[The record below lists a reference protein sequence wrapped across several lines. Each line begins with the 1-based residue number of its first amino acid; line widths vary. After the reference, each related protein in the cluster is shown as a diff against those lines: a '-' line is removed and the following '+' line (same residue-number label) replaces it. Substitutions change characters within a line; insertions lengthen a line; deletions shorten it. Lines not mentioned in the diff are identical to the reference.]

1 MSNIVLTENFLNQLK
16 KDGQADTKSKQTR
29 GKLLDMA
36 EELGIDFT
44 KETMSKEQLQQVMQ
58 IIPLRF
64 PKPAQKILALGAAKA
79 DGAIAATWS
88 GARYNSQGRPCD
100 FKYWTNETKA
110 VLKGLK
116 SGIARRKIKAAR
128 KAAGGTQIR
137 TFVERHE
144 EEVQKLF
151 DHVNNIDPDNI
162 PDNIDITEVQAAYN
176 MVAKAIGF
184 TLCIRD
190 KK

>member
-1 MSNIVLTENFLNQLK
+1 MSNIVITETFLSQLK

-36 EELGIDFT
+36 QEIGIDFT

-58 IIPLRF
+58 TIPLRF
-64 PKPAQKILALGAAKA
+64 PKPAQKILALGATKA
-79 DGAIAATWS
+79 NGAIAATWT

-110 VLKGLK
+110 VLRGLK
-116 SGIARRKIKAAR
+116 NGIIARNKKAAR
-128 KAAGGTQIR
+128 VAAGGTQTR
-137 TFVERHE
+137 TFVQRHS
-144 EEVQKLF
+144 EEVQALF
-151 DHVNNIDPDNI
+151 DNVNNIDPDNL
-162 PDNIDITEVQAAYN
+162 PDHINVTEVQAAYN
-176 MVAKAIGF
+176 QVAKAIGF

-190 KK
+190 K

>member
-36 EELGIDFT
+36 QELGIDFT
-44 KETMSKEQLQQVMQ
+44 KDTMSKEQLQQVMQ

-64 PKPAQKILALGAAKA
+64 PKPAQKILALGATKA
-79 DGAIAATWS
+79 NGAIAATWS

-100 FKYWTNETKA
+100 WKYWNNETKA
-110 VLKGLK
+110 ILRQLKA
-116 SGIARRKIKAAR
+116 GIARRNIKAAR
-128 KAAGGTQIR
+128 VAAGGNQTR
-137 TFVERHE
+137 GFVERHGA
-144 EEVQKLF
+144 EVQKLF
-151 DHVNNIDPDNI
+151 DNVNNIDANSLPDH
-162 PDNIDITEVQAAYN
+162 IDVTEVQAAYG

-184 TLCIRD
+184 TLINRD
-190 KK
+190 K